1 MGKVYFCEGCP
12 FTENATGALDTVCSG
27 EARIRDNWAGDYSG
41 QVGRITDEKGDMSRP
56 IAVNAVNSLVALE
69 RVENCSGPVEEK
81 RRKFLLFSATNVVC
95 PALSRSELPTHV
107 ENFVRCSMRD

>member
-41 QVGRITDEKGDMSRP
+41 QSGTYNRRKGDMSRP
-56 IAVNAVNSLVALE
+56 IAVNAVNSLVCA
-69 RVENCSGPVEEK
+69 
-81 RRKFLLFSATNVVC
+81 RKSRKLLGAC
-95 PALSRSELPTHV
+95 
-107 ENFVRCSMRD
+107 

>member
-12 FTENATGALDTVCSG
+12 LLENATGALDTVCSG

-56 IAVNAVNSLVALE
+56 IAVNAVNSLDLRSKE
-69 RVENCSGPVEEK
+69 SKNCSGPVEEK
-81 RRKFLLFSATNVVC
+81 NAASFCSFSHKCCVSC
-95 PALSRSELPTHV
+95 IIQKWSCLR
-107 ENFVRCSMRD
+107 M